1 MSFDDRQLS
10 PEAICEYVV
19 SRGILDKNMI
29 AEALKSYKML
39 NRTNLFSAYLV
50 EKKYVHENNM
60 LKILE
65 ELRPNR
71 QEAIKIYPLNQK
83 LIDDDV
89 SIMYSEIKNNL
100 RGSEKELSELIEPS
114 QKDLERLLG
123 EYGIDW
129 QGRKMSK
136 EEKISLAQKIYTL
149 KTNTEISETNGT
161 FVLNWMKKLLE
172 T

>member
-10 PEAICEYVV
+10 PEAICEYIV
-19 SRGILDKNMI
+19 SREILDKNMV
-29 AEALKSYKML
+29 AEALKGYKLL
-39 NRTNLFSAYLV
+39 NKTNLFSSYLV
-50 EKKYVHENNM
+50 EKKYIHDNNM
-60 LKILE
+60 LKILD
-65 ELRPNR
+65 ELKPVF
-71 QEAIKIYPLNQK
+71 QETFKLPPLNQK
-83 LIDDDV
+83 LIDDEV

-100 RGSEKELSELIEPS
+100 KGNEKELSELIEPS
-114 QKDLERLLG
+114 QKDLERLLS

-136 EEKISLAQKIYTL
+136 EEKLSLAQKIYTL
-149 KTNTEISETNGT
+149 KTNSEISETNGT